1 MKTLIAIATYN
12 EYGNVALLLD
22 SIINENLNCDIL
34 FIDDN
39 SQDKTQEAIKSY
51 QEKNSNI
58 KLISREKKLGI
69 GSAHLKALEFAYSN
83 KYNFLITMDA
93 DFTHNPKYIKQ
104 MLKLNETY
112 PLIIGSRHIE
122 KNSIQSWP
130 LFRKFL
136 TYSAFYVTKNFL
148 NIRFDA
154 TSGFRSYNLI
164 EISQDLFKNIKSQSY
179 SFFVETSY
187 ILNRELTVKA
197 IPIEMPIRFAEKS
210 KMKITDM
217 LATIFLIIRLFF
229 RKFWTM

>member
-1 MKTLIAIATYN
+1 MKTLIGIATYN
-12 EYGNVALLLD
+12 EYGNVVPLLD

-34 FIDDN
+34 FIDDD

-93 DFTHNPKYIKQ
+93 DFTHNPKYIKK

-112 PLIIGSRHIE
+112 PLVIGSRHIE
-122 KNSIQSWP
+122 KDSIQSWP

-148 NIRFDA
+148 NIGFDA
-154 TSGFRSYNLI
+154 TSGFRSYNLT
-164 EISQDLFKNIKSQSY
+164 EISQDLFKDIRSQSY

-217 LATIFLIIRLFF
+217 IATIFLIIRLFF

>member
-12 EYGNVALLLD
+12 EYGNVRPLLD

-34 FIDDN
+34 FVDDN
-39 SQDKTQEAIKSY
+39 SQDKTEEVIKSY
-51 QEKNSNI
+51 QEKYSNI
-58 KLISREKKLGI
+58 KLISRKEKLGV

-93 DFTHNPKYIKQ
+93 DFTHNPKYVKQ
-104 MLKLNETY
+104 MLKLSETY
-112 PLIIGSRHIE
+112 SLIVGSRHIE

-148 NIRFDA
+148 NINFDA

-164 EISQDLFKNIKSQSY
+164 KINQDLFKNIKSQSY
-179 SFFVETSY
+179 SFFVESSY
-187 ILNRELTVKA
+187 ILNKEIIVKA
-197 IPIEMPIRFAEKS
+197 MPIEMPIRFAEKS
-210 KMKITDM
+210 KMKITDIFT
-217 LATIFLIIRLFF
+217 TIFLIIRLLFK
-229 RKFWTM
+229 RLL

>member
-93 DFTHNPKYIKQ
+93 DFTHNPKYIKK

-112 PLIIGSRHIE
+112 PLVIGSRHIE

-136 TYSAFYVTKNFL
+136 TYSAFYVTRNFL
-148 NIRFDA
+148 NIGFDA

-164 EISQDLFKNIKSQSY
+164 EINQDLFKNIKSQSY